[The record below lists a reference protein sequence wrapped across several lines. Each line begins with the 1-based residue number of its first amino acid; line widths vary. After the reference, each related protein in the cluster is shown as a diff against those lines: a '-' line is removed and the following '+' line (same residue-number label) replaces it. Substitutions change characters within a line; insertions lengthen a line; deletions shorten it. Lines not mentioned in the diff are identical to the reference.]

1 MPTLN
6 DHLTEVEFQLE
17 KYRGITEAD
26 FLTRR
31 NLLRTL
37 LIKWGDNR
45 YQDGY
50 GDGRRDVFETRQ
62 LARDAE
68 EKAAREEADGD

>member
-1 MPTLN
+1 MTLN
-6 DHLTEVEFQLE
+6 DHLSELEFQLE
-17 KYRGITEAD
+17 KYPGKTEAD

-37 LIKWGDNR
+37 LAKWGDSR

-50 GDGRRDVFETRQ
+50 GDGRRDVFEARQ
-62 LARDAE
+62 MERDAE
-68 EKAAREEADGD
+68 EKAARETGDGD